1 MRRFLTRVF
10 DSGLRALGL
19 RSVKQQF
26 TFSYLVIVLFAILS
40 FLSLRF
46 SVEHTEPTI
55 NMAGLQRMLSQKVA
69 KEAILVEKG
78 IELDASLRAT
88 INQFELAQKH
98 LIQGRPES
106 GILPPMDAEI
116 ARRLMAVEAVWADYV
131 QTVAFYI
138 EGQDIKALE
147 RLHKHSNQI
156 STQMDAI
163 VQLMTDK
170 STQDLIF
177 QRYVTAS
184 LMALIVTLALISQ
197 FFGVHWLMRQIARFR
212 LKLIDLSK
220 GDFSKTLRVESSQN
234 EIGEMAY
241 AYKMMQAN
249 IKCIVEGVLEK
260 TSAINVN
267 TNKLG
272 SSASDSEKGACKQ
285 ADEIK
290 MVTIAMG
297 QMTEAVNDVAK
308 HSELAADSAVVAHD
322 DASDAQQKVNQSFDH
337 INGMALELEGA
348 GDVVAQLQADSEKIN
363 TVLTVITSVA
373 EQTNLLALN
382 AAIEAAR
389 AGDQGRGF
397 SVVAD
402 EVRSLAQK
410 TQDSTKQIQT
420 IIEKFQS
427 QTKDAVRAVR
437 SSVEMAN
444 SCKGNMCFANDAL
457 KKIVVA
463 AANIQDMTSRIATAA
478 QQQSSVGNEIDE
490 NLDAISDVS
499 SQTSK
504 LASEAYRLVGCI
516 TEDVSALS
524 HIVGH
529 VKVRQE

>member
-10 DSGLRALGL
+10 DSGLRTLGL

-26 TFSYLVIVLFAILS
+26 TFSYLAIAIFSVLS
-40 FLSLRF
+40 FLTLQF
-46 SVEHTEPTI
+46 SVEHTESTI
-55 NMAGLQRMLSQKVA
+55 NMAGQQRMLSQKVA

-78 IELDASLRAT
+78 IELEASLRAT
-88 INQFELAQKH
+88 INQFELAQKN
-98 LIQGRPES
+98 LIQGWPEG
-106 GILPPMDAEI
+106 GILPPMDAEVEQ
-116 ARRLMAVEAVWADYV
+116 RLMAVELVWSNYV
-131 QTVAFYI
+131 QAVEFYI
-138 EGQDIKALE
+138 KGQDVKVLE
-147 RLHKHSNQI
+147 RLHNHSNKI
-156 STQMDAI
+156 STEMDA
-163 VQLMTDK
+163 VAQLMTDQ
-170 STQDLIF
+170 STQNLIF
-177 QRYVTAS
+177 QRYLTGS
-184 LMALIVTLALISQ
+184 LMALTVILALISQ
-197 FFGVHWLMRQIARFR
+197 FLGVHWLMHQITRLR

-220 GDFSKTLRVESSQN
+220 GDFSKTLKVESSRN

-241 AYKMMQAN
+241 AYKVMQAN

-267 TNKLG
+267 TDKLG

-297 QMTEAVNDVAK
+297 QMTEAINDVAQ
-308 HSELAADSAVVAHD
+308 HSGLAADSAVVAHD
-322 DASDAQQKVNQSFDH
+322 DASDAQKKVNQSFDH
-337 INGMALELEGA
+337 INSMASELEGA

-389 AGDQGRGF
+389 AGEQGRGF

-410 TQDSTKQIQT
+410 TQDSTQQIQT
-420 IIEKFQS
+420 IIENFQS
-427 QTKDAVRAVR
+427 QTKDAVRVVR

-457 KKIVVA
+457 KKIVLA
-463 AANIQDMTSRIATAA
+463 AGNIQDMTSRIATAA

-490 NLDAISDVS
+490 NLDAISNVS
-499 SQTSK
+499 LQTSK
-504 LASEAYRLVGCI
+504 LASEAYGLVGCI
-516 TEDVSALS
+516 AEDVKSLKR
-524 HIVGH
+524 IMGH
-529 VKVRQE
+529 VKVQQE